1 MSIIGQNILAGASA
15 AGEAYTIDQSLRFND
30 GDSGYLNKT
39 GLSGGSTTKGT
50 QSFWFKRSTISTDQ
64 RMWATYEGSSST
76 RTTIG
81 FQAANKLHIQVG
93 DSAVR
98 ISTQVFRD
106 VSAWYHLVIAW
117 DSTQAAAANRC
128 RAYVNGVEITAW
140 DTTSGPTEDGDMH
153 INNGEIRIGQRYT
166 SSLFFDGY
174 IADFNAIDGTQY
186 TASDFGET
194 NVLTNQWVPK
204 KFGGTYGSNGY
215 SLNFSGAM
223 GGYTQLLLHMDG
235 TNDGTTFTDSSQN
248 GHTMVVTGDTHTDTA
263 VKKFGTA
270 AVQFDGVSGAAGDDR
285 LSVTSTSLGDNTYAS
300 GTVECWVYFNS
311 FESGSSVHYSP
322 CILGKGDTYWGLF
335 VNASGYVDFFVYT
348 GSHTQL
354 QSSTTLSLD
363 TWHHVAGT
371 WNTSGR
377 KIWIDGVERASSA
390 TSVSAMHSDGNGANI
405 AIGLSLIHI

>member
-1 MSIIGQNILAGASA
+1 MSIIGQNILAGASG
-15 AGEAYTIDQSLRFND
+15 AGAYTIDQSLRFND

-215 SLNFSGAM
+215 SLNFSGDM
-223 GGYTQLLLHMDG
+223 GGYTQLLLHCDG
-235 TNDGTTFTDSSQN
+235 ANDGTVFADSATGHACKIGQN
-248 GHTMVVTGDTHTDTA
+248 
-263 VKKFGTA
+263 
-270 AVQFDGVSGAAGDDR
+270 AAGKGYLVAPKMGTGCYRNDGNGNGLEFARGSSPYEDSKR
-285 LSVTSTSLGDNTYAS
+285 FEFWGDSNFQSTGENATDF
-300 GTVECWVYFNS
+300 TVECWICLVD
-311 FESGSSVHYSP
+311 
-322 CILGKGDTYWGLF
+322 KADTNQQF
-335 VNASGYVDFFVYT
+335 VMHRYGAVSYTHLTLPTTPYV
-348 GSHTQL
+348 
-354 QSSTTLSLD
+354 
-363 TWHHVAGT
+363 
-371 WNTSGR
+371 
-377 KIWIDGVERASSA
+377 
-390 TSVSAMHSDGNGANI
+390 
-405 AIGLSLIHI
+405 